1 MQFNELRTVLDNYL
15 QFLYWE
21 KRLSDNTILSYQH
34 DLDQFIQFL
43 GKKGISS
50 FQRMSQDLVENFLR
64 REAKRE
70 IAPASL
76 ARKISALRTFFQY
89 LIREKL
95 LPENLAKLIDSPRF
109 QRKIPDILDENEIE
123 SLFNAPD
130 LTKPKGIRDRA
141 ILELLYASGL
151 RVSELTSLEFSHLD
165 LENSMLR
172 LWGKGFKE
180 RMVPFGEEAKEAL
193 LQYCHQ
199 AREHILKGR
208 RSRSVFVGASGRS
221 LTRQNIWIMV
231 KKYTKK
237 AGIEKPIT
245 PHTLRHTFATHLL
258 ENGAD
263 LRIVQEFLGHSDIV
277 TTQIYTHI
285 SKKILREAYVRSF
298 PRK

>member
-1 MQFNELRTVLDNYL
+1 MLSNDLRNILEAYL

-21 KRLSDNTILSYQH
+21 KDFLITRFNPMSRIWSNSLFFGKRYGIFSR
-34 DLDQFIQFL
+34 LDQDI
-43 GKKGISS
+43 
-50 FQRMSQDLVENFLR
+50 VEKFLR
-64 REAKRE
+64 YEAKRE

-89 LIREKL
+89 LIREKMS
-95 LPENLAKLIDSPRF
+95 PENCAKLIDSPRF
-109 QRKIPDILDENEIE
+109 QRKIPDVLDEVEIE
-123 SLFNAPD
+123 SLLNAPD
-130 LTKPKGIRDRA
+130 LTKPIGIRDRA

-180 RMVPFGEEAKEAL
+180 RMVPFGEEASEAL
-193 LQYCHQ
+193 KRYFQQ
-199 AREHILKGR
+199 AREQILKEK
-208 RSRSVFVGASGRS
+208 RSRSIFVGASGQP
-221 LTRQNIWIMV
+221 LARQNIWVMI
-231 KKYTKK
+231 KKYSRK
-237 AGIEKPIT
+237 AGIEKTVT

-263 LRIVQEFLGHSDIV
+263 LRVVQEFLGHSDIV

-285 SKKILREAYVRSF
+285 SKKILREAYARSF

>member
-1 MQFNELRTVLDNYL
+1 MSFDNLRNILEAYL
-15 QFLYWE
+15 QYLYWE
-21 KRLSDNTILSYQH
+21 KRLSDNTIQSYEL
-34 DLDQFIQFL
+34 DLEQFIYFL
-43 GKKGISS
+43 EKKGIAS
-50 FQRMSQDLVENFLR
+50 FSQLDQGVVEKFLR
-64 REAKRE
+64 NEAKRD

-89 LIREKL
+89 LIREKIS
-95 LPENLAKLIDSPRF
+95 PENCAKLIDSPRF
-109 QRKIPDILDENEIE
+109 QRKIPDVLDESEIE
-123 SLFNAPD
+123 SLLNAPD
-130 LTKPKGIRDRA
+130 LNKPIGIRDRA

-151 RVSELTSLEFSHLD
+151 RVSELTSLEFSHFD

-180 RMVPFGEEAKEAL
+180 RMVPFGEEASEAL
-193 LQYCHQ
+193 NRYFQQ
-199 AREHILKGR
+199 AREQILRGK

-221 LTRQNIWIMV
+221 LTRQNIWVMI
-231 KKYTKK
+231 KKYAKK
-237 AGIEKPIT
+237 AGIEKTIT

-263 LRIVQEFLGHSDIV
+263 LRVVQEFLGHSDIV

-285 SKKILREAYVRSF
+285 NKKVLREAYARSF

>member
-1 MQFNELRTVLDNYL
+1 MLPNDLRNILEAYL

-21 KRLSDNTILSYQH
+21 KRLSDNTIQSYEQ
-34 DLDQFIQFL
+34 DLEQFVVFLEKKGMVSFSRLDQDI
-43 GKKGISS
+43 
-50 FQRMSQDLVENFLR
+50 VEKFLR
-64 REAKRE
+64 YEAKRE

-89 LIREKL
+89 LIREKMS
-95 LPENLAKLIDSPRF
+95 PENCAKLIDSPRF
-109 QRKIPDILDENEIE
+109 QRKIPDVLDEVEIE
-123 SLFNAPD
+123 SLLNAPD
-130 LTKPKGIRDRA
+130 LTKPIGIRDRA

-180 RMVPFGEEAKEAL
+180 RMVPFGEEASEAL
-193 LQYCHQ
+193 KRYFQQ
-199 AREHILKGR
+199 AREQILKEK
-208 RSRSVFVGASGRS
+208 RSRSIFVGASGQP
-221 LTRQNIWIMV
+221 LTRQNIWVMI
-231 KKYTKK
+231 KKYSRK
-237 AGIEKPIT
+237 AGIEKTVT

-263 LRIVQEFLGHSDIV
+263 LRVVQEFLGHSDIV

-285 SKKILREAYVRSF
+285 SKKILREAYARSF

>member
-1 MQFNELRTVLDNYL
+1 MLSNDLRNILEAYL

-21 KRLSDNTILSYQH
+21 KRLSDNTIQSYEQ
-34 DLDQFIQFL
+34 DLDQFVGFL
-43 GKKGISS
+43 EKKDIES
-50 FQRMSQDLVENFLR
+50 FSQLDQDIVEKFLR
-64 REAKRE
+64 CEAKRE
-70 IAPASL
+70 IAPTSL

-89 LIREKL
+89 LIREKVI
-95 LPENLAKLIDSPRF
+95 PENLAKLIDSPRF
-109 QRKIPDILDENEIE
+109 QRKIPDVLDENEIE
-123 SLFNAPD
+123 SLLNSPN
-130 LTKPKGIRDRA
+130 LTKPIGIRDRA

-180 RMVPFGEEAKEAL
+180 RMVPFGEEASEAL
-193 LQYCHQ
+193 KQYFQ
-199 AREHILKGR
+199 RAREQILKGK
-208 RSRSVFVGASGRS
+208 RSRSVFIGASGRP
-221 LTRQNIWIMV
+221 LTRQNVWVMI
-231 KKYTKK
+231 KKYARK
-237 AGIEKPIT
+237 AGIEKTIT

-263 LRIVQEFLGHSDIV
+263 LRVVQEFLGHSDIV

-298 PRK
+298 PRR

>member
-1 MQFNELRTVLDNYL
+1 MLSNDLRNILEAYL

-21 KRLSDNTILSYQH
+21 KRLSDNTIQSYEQ
-34 DLDQFIQFL
+34 DLEQFVVFLEKKGMVSFSRLDQDI
-43 GKKGISS
+43 
-50 FQRMSQDLVENFLR
+50 VEKFLR
-64 REAKRE
+64 YEAKRE

-76 ARKISALRTFFQY
+76 SRKISALRTFFQY
-89 LIREKL
+89 LIREKMS
-95 LPENLAKLIDSPRF
+95 PENCAKLIDSPRF
-109 QRKIPDILDENEIE
+109 QRKIPDVLDEVEIE
-123 SLFNAPD
+123 SLLNAPD
-130 LTKPKGIRDRA
+130 LTKPIGIRDRA

-180 RMVPFGEEAKEAL
+180 RMVPFGEEASEAL
-193 LQYCHQ
+193 KRYFQQ
-199 AREHILKGR
+199 AREQILKEK
-208 RSRSVFVGASGRS
+208 RSRSIFVGASGQP
-221 LTRQNIWIMV
+221 LTRQNIWVMI
-231 KKYTKK
+231 KKYSRK
-237 AGIEKPIT
+237 AGIEKTVT

-263 LRIVQEFLGHSDIV
+263 LRVVQEFLGHSDIV

-285 SKKILREAYVRSF
+285 SKKILREAYARSF

>member
-1 MQFNELRTVLDNYL
+1 LEQFVV
-15 QFLYWE
+15 FLE
-21 KRLSDNTILSYQH
+21 KKGMVSFSR
-34 DLDQFIQFL
+34 LDQDI
-43 GKKGISS
+43 
-50 FQRMSQDLVENFLR
+50 VEKFLR
-64 REAKRE
+64 YEAKRE

-89 LIREKL
+89 LIREKMS
-95 LPENLAKLIDSPRF
+95 PENCAKLIDSPRF
-109 QRKIPDILDENEIE
+109 QRKIPDVLDEVEIE
-123 SLFNAPD
+123 SLLNAPD
-130 LTKPKGIRDRA
+130 LTKPIGIRDRA

-180 RMVPFGEEAKEAL
+180 RMVPFGEEASEAL
-193 LQYCHQ
+193 KRYFQQ
-199 AREHILKGR
+199 AREQILKEK
-208 RSRSVFVGASGRS
+208 RSRSIFVGASGQP
-221 LTRQNIWIMV
+221 LTRQNIWVMI
-231 KKYTKK
+231 KKYSRK
-237 AGIEKPIT
+237 AGIEKTVT

-263 LRIVQEFLGHSDIV
+263 LRVVQEFLGHSDIV

-285 SKKILREAYVRSF
+285 SKKILREAYARSF

>member
-1 MQFNELRTVLDNYL
+1 MLSKSLRDILETYL

-21 KRLSDNTILSYQH
+21 KRLSDNTIQSYQQ
-34 DLDQFIQFL
+34 DLEQFVYFL
-43 GKKGISS
+43 EKKGISS
-50 FQRMSQDLVENFLR
+50 FSQLDQDLVEKFLR
-64 REAKRE
+64 SEAKRD
-70 IAPASL
+70 IAPRSL

-89 LIREKL
+89 LIREKII
-95 LPENLAKLIDSPRF
+95 PDNLAKLVDSPRF

-123 SLFNAPD
+123 SLLNAPD
-130 LTKPKGIRDRA
+130 LTKPIGIRDRA

-165 LENSMLR
+165 MENSMLR

-193 LQYCHQ
+193 NRYFQL
-199 AREHILKGR
+199 AREQILKGK
-208 RSRSVFVGASGRS
+208 RSRSVFVGASGRF
-221 LTRQNIWIMV
+221 LTRQNIWVMI
-231 KKYTKK
+231 KKYARK

-263 LRIVQEFLGHSDIV
+263 LRVVQEFLGHSDIT

-285 SKKILREAYVRSF
+285 SKKILREAYARSF

>member
-1 MQFNELRTVLDNYL
+1 MLSNDLRNILEAYL

-21 KRLSDNTILSYQH
+21 KRLSDNTIQSYEQ
-34 DLDQFIQFL
+34 DLEQFVVFLEKKGMVSFSRLDQDI
-43 GKKGISS
+43 
-50 FQRMSQDLVENFLR
+50 VEKFLR
-64 REAKRE
+64 YEAKRE

-89 LIREKL
+89 LIREKMS
-95 LPENLAKLIDSPRF
+95 PENCAKLIDSPRF
-109 QRKIPDILDENEIE
+109 QRKIPDVLDEVEIE
-123 SLFNAPD
+123 SLLNAPD
-130 LTKPKGIRDRA
+130 LTKPIGIRDRA

-180 RMVPFGEEAKEAL
+180 RMVPFGEEASEAL
-193 LQYCHQ
+193 KRYFQQ
-199 AREHILKGR
+199 AREQILKEK
-208 RSRSVFVGASGRS
+208 RSRSIFVGATGQP
-221 LTRQNIWIMV
+221 LTRQNIWVMI
-231 KKYTKK
+231 KKYSRK
-237 AGIEKPIT
+237 AGIEKTVT

-263 LRIVQEFLGHSDIV
+263 LRVVQEFLGHSDIV

-285 SKKILREAYVRSF
+285 SKKILREAYARSF

>member
-1 MQFNELRTVLDNYL
+1 MG
-15 QFLYWE
+15 
-21 KRLSDNTILSYQH
+21 KRLSDNTIQSYEQ
-34 DLDQFIQFL
+34 DLEQFVVFLEKKGMVSFSRLDQDI
-43 GKKGISS
+43 
-50 FQRMSQDLVENFLR
+50 VEKFLR
-64 REAKRE
+64 YEAKRE

-89 LIREKL
+89 LIREKMS
-95 LPENLAKLIDSPRF
+95 PENCAKLIDSPRF
-109 QRKIPDILDENEIE
+109 QRKIPDVLDEVEIE
-123 SLFNAPD
+123 SLLNAPD
-130 LTKPKGIRDRA
+130 LTKPIGIRDRA

-180 RMVPFGEEAKEAL
+180 RMVPFGEEASEAL
-193 LQYCHQ
+193 KRYFQQ
-199 AREHILKGR
+199 AREQILKEK
-208 RSRSVFVGASGRS
+208 RSRSIFVGASGQP
-221 LTRQNIWIMV
+221 LTRQNIWVMI
-231 KKYTKK
+231 KKYSRK
-237 AGIEKPIT
+237 AGIEKTVT

-263 LRIVQEFLGHSDIV
+263 LRVVQEFLGHSDIV

-285 SKKILREAYVRSF
+285 SKKILREAYARSF